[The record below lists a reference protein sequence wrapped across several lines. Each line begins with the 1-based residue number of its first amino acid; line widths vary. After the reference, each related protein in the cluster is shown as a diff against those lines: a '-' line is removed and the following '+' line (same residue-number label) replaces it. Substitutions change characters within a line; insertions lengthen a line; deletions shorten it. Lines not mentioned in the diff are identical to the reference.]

1 MLADPCERREPMRVQ
16 FRCKRCGRDIDANFT
31 RPGKTAQCVG
41 CHFTQ
46 EIPDPSAGAA
56 GGGGGGGGG
65 EAPAPPEPAVPPGR
79 PAAPRKGGGGVSVMT
94 IIKLAILAIAAF
106 AAYKFGKG
114 RFF

>member
-1 MLADPCERREPMRVQ
+1 MRVQ

-56 GGGGGGGGG
+56 GGGGGGG
-65 EAPAPPEPAVPPGR
+65 EAPAPPGR
-79 PAAPRKGGGGVSVMT
+79 PAAPRKGGGGGSTVMT

-106 AAYKFGKG
+106 AVYKLGKG

>member
-1 MLADPCERREPMRVQ
+1 MRVQ

-56 GGGGGGGGG
+56 GGGGGGKGGG
-65 EAPAPPEPAVPPGR
+65 EASAPPEPAPPQGR
-79 PAAPRKGGGGVSVMT
+79 PSGPRKPGGGGVVGL
-94 IIKLAILAIAAF
+94 IIKLAILAIVGF
-106 AAYKFGKG
+106 LAYKLGKG

>member
-1 MLADPCERREPMRVQ
+1 MRVQ

-56 GGGGGGGGG
+56 GGGGGGKGGG
-65 EAPAPPEPAVPPGR
+65 EASAPPEPAPPQGR
-79 PAAPRKGGGGVSVMT
+79 PSGPRKPGGGVVGL
-94 IIKLAILAIAAF
+94 IIKLAILAIVGF
-106 AAYKFGKG
+106 LAYKFGKG